1 LPHGFIAIGKALQEF
16 GLDRAQRIN
25 PRIAMGQPLS
35 QLGSTAVEIV
45 LTGDP

>member
-1 LPHGFIAIGKALQEF
+1 MGEAMEKFC
-16 GLDRAQRIN
+16 LDCAERIN